1 MLCLNNDSKMQMRL
15 NIKRHRQKLLQYLEN
30 TNDTV
35 LKPKIKLVSNNL
47 EKFNSN
53 HNVKPKIAFST
64 ELLNS
69 KLEPTKII
77 NHKTRSTV
85 RLKQLKPI
93 ITTKEKKRE
102 VVTSV
107 DIKKYKTRSSDT
119 LNQLQP
125 NIIVNVQAE
134 LPSSN
139 IELKQKSISNSEI
152 INPPEPIIKKLKEQ
166 LIEELYN
173 SSSESEDIDD
183 NISVGSNEDWSEIFP
198 TDNKSDVYNN
208 VSSNSIPVEA
218 VKYYEQEQLVNEKS
232 KEEYS
237 YSSCDSD
244 IPDLEVNYPNTR
256 KKNRT
261 RKMAKSQH
269 KSNNSKQRFRKPQD
283 RSLHNAKERACREQI
298 AKKFDILRKSCSY
311 LNTNRRVPSKHSILL
326 AAKKECDL
334 LKHFENKLIAE
345 KKVWRKAND
354 LLRERIAN
362 INNKNY
368 KADIVDLDLN

>member
-30 TNDTV
+30 TNDTI

-47 EKFNSN
+47 EKFNLN

-64 ELLNS
+64 KLLNT
-69 KLEPTKII
+69 KLEPTKIR

-85 RLKQLKPI
+85 QLKQLKPI
-93 ITTKEKKRE
+93 ITTKEKKHE

-125 NIIVNVQAE
+125 NIVNVQAE

-139 IELKQKSISNSEI
+139 IELKQKSISTSEI

-183 NISVGSNEDWSEIFP
+183 NISVGSNEDWSEVFP
-198 TDNKSDVYNN
+198 TDNKSDEYNN

-218 VKYYEQEQLVNEKS
+218 VKYYEKEQSVNEKS
-232 KEEYS
+232 KECKYL
-237 YSSCDSD
+237 YFC
-244 IPDLEVNYPNTR
+244 
-256 KKNRT
+256 
-261 RKMAKSQH
+261 
-269 KSNNSKQRFRKPQD
+269 
-283 RSLHNAKERACREQI
+283 SLQYTTVCKT
-298 AKKFDILRKSCSY
+298 F
-311 LNTNRRVPSKHSILL
+311 
-326 AAKKECDL
+326 
-334 LKHFENKLIAE
+334 
-345 KKVWRKAND
+345 
-354 LLRERIAN
+354 
-362 INNKNY
+362 
-368 KADIVDLDLN
+368 

>member
-1 MLCLNNDSKMQMRL
+1 MRL

-30 TNDTV
+30 SNDTII
-35 LKPKIKLVSNNL
+35 KPKIKLVSNNL
-47 EKFNSN
+47 EKFNLN
-53 HNVKPKIAFST
+53 HNVKPKIAFSN

-69 KLEPTKII
+69 KLEPTKIS

-93 ITTKEKKRE
+93 ITTKDKKPE
-102 VVTSV
+102 VVTGV

-125 NIIVNVQAE
+125 NIKVNVLSE

-139 IELKQKSISNSEI
+139 TELKRKSISTNEI
-152 INPPEPIIKKLKEQ
+152 LDPPEPIIKKLKEQ

-183 NISVGSNEDWSEIFP
+183 NISVGSNEDWSEVFP

-208 VSSNSIPVEA
+208 VSSNAIPVEA
-218 VKYYEQEQLVNEKS
+218 VKYYEQKQPVNEKS
-232 KEEYS
+232 KKEYS

-244 IPDLEVNYPNTR
+244 IPDLDVNYPNTR
-256 KKNRT
+256 KKNQT
-261 RKMAKSQH
+261 RKMAKPQH
-269 KSNNSKQRFRKPQD
+269 KSNKSKPRFRKPQD

-354 LLRERIAN
+354 HLRERIAN
-362 INNKNY
+362 INIKNY
-368 KADIVDLDLN
+368 NNDMIKDFDLN